1 MLTSLNVDLKD
12 INDVRKTAIINDEL
26 LRLNVDIAALQE
38 TRLAN
43 TGSIKEKNYTFYWK
57 GKDSNERRIHGV
69 GFAVRN
75 NLLKTTCLGSNGCP
89 RILTMRL
96 NTTKGPATIVSAYA
110 PTLAASTEEKDEFY
124 GKLSA
129 TIESI

>member
-69 GFAVRN
+69 CFAVRN
-75 NLLKTTCLGSNGCP
+75 NLLKMT
-89 RILTMRL
+89 
-96 NTTKGPATIVSAYA
+96 
-110 PTLAASTEEKDEFY
+110 
-124 GKLSA
+124 
-129 TIESI
+129 